1 MTELDHH
8 REIEGPQN
16 TVFGILS
23 FDIANYISAVHADKQ
38 IYSEFL
44 ETP

>member
-1 MTELDHH
+1 MAELDHH
-8 REIEGPQN
+8 REIEGPQD

-38 IYSEFL
+38 IYSEFS